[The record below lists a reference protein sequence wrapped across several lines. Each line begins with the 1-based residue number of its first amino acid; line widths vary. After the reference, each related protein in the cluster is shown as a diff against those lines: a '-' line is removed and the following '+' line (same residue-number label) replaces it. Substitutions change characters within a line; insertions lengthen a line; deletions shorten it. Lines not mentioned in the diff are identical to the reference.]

1 MTFNKIQGH
10 NFNMQLSEVNYLS
23 LKVKHLEK
31 LECSIDKIPGR
42 ATGHIFP

>member
-1 MTFNKIQGH
+1 
-10 NFNMQLSEVNYLS
+10 MQLSEVNYLS

-31 LECSIDKIPGR
+31 LECLIDKIPGR